1 MEDNCSLVE
10 VIIHEHDQLGK
21 EDTELIQ
28 AILNGKTKYKVA
40 LLLDG
45 YDEYTPRTNIE
56 IDTAIEKAVGKCF
69 LILTSRPQDGT
80 DFTKNIRNKM
90 DGEVIIEG
98 FSDEN
103 IRKCCSLLLG
113 REKDC
118 EQFLKEVQKQ
128 SKKIITST
136 VGYTGLYD
144 LLKIPIMLLML
155 CVLYNENKHKSL
167 PERRTQ
173 IYEELYELVMS
184 RTTLKSNNFNC
195 EASEVENIHSMLLI
209 LGKFAWRALQDDV
222 KQLLINKVIL
232 NRFYFGHTTFKI

>member
-28 AILNGKTKYKVA
+28 AILKGKTKYKVA
-40 LLLDG
+40 LLFDG
-45 YDEYTPRTNIE
+45 YDEYTPGTNSE
-56 IDTAIEKAVGKCF
+56 IDTAIEKTVGKCF

-90 DGEVIIEG
+90 DGEIIIEG
-98 FSDEN
+98 FSNEN

-113 REKDC
+113 SEKDC
-118 EQFLKEVQKQ
+118 EQFLKGVRYK
-128 SKKIITST
+128 SKPLEQ
-136 VGYTGLYD
+136 GLYE

-184 RTTLKSNNFNC
+184 RTTLKPNNFNC
-195 EASEVENIHSMLLI
+195 KSSEVENIHSMLLT

-232 NRFYFGHTTFKI
+232 NRFHFGHTTFKI

>member
-1 MEDNCSLVE
+1 MVKLSL
-10 VIIHEHDQLGK
+10 
-21 EDTELIQ
+21 
-28 AILNGKTKYKVA
+28 KVLVTRISGNA
-40 LLLDG
+40 
-45 YDEYTPRTNIE
+45 
-56 IDTAIEKAVGKCF
+56 AH
-69 LILTSRPQDGT
+69 
-80 DFTKNIRNKM
+80 
-90 DGEVIIEG
+90 
-98 FSDEN
+98 
-103 IRKCCSLLLG
+103 LLLG

-167 PERRTQ
+167 PERKTQ

-195 EASEVENIHSMLLI
+195 ESSEVENIHSMLLT

>member
-10 VIIHEHDQLGK
+10 VIIHEHDQLDK
-21 EDTELIQ
+21 EDTALIQ
-28 AILNGKTKYKVA
+28 AILKGKTKYKVV
-40 LLLDG
+40 LLFDG
-45 YDEYTPRTNIE
+45 YDEYTPGTNTE
-56 IDTAIEKAVGKCF
+56 IDTAIEKTVGKCF

-90 DGEVIIEG
+90 DGEIIIER

-113 REKDC
+113 SEKDC
-118 EQFLKEVQKQ
+118 EQFLKGVRYKTTGEAVEQ
-128 SKKIITST
+128 
-136 VGYTGLYD
+136 GLYE

-184 RTTLKSNNFNC
+184 RTTLKPNNFNC
-195 EASEVENIHSMLLI
+195 ESSEVENIHSMLLT

-232 NRFYFGHTTFKI
+232 FYFGHTTFKI